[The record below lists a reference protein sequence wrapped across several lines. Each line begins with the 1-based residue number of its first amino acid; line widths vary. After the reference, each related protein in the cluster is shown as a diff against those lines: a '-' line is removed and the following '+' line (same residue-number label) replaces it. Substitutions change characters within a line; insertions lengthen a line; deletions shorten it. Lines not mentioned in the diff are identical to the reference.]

1 MRRGVAVAIAL
12 VAILTV
18 SAFVAVPAS
27 VRAAPTHVSPAAR
40 PAATDTIES
49 TSAGGYYQTS
59 YDTGLSSGNVYFYAT
74 DGVDTTA
81 TVAINDYNATRDG
94 LTNPVASTTAHFT
107 GGVNWSYQSNIYL
120 KIPLTLIYPG
130 TWNITVN
137 GASAGFA
144 FQNFSVHTYNVEY
157 LENQSFLLPGHS
169 ATITYYVFSDVNGGL
184 YQHITKVSATG
195 TYATGLFTSAN
206 LPGTPATVG
215 TGASG
220 VFTVNLPT
228 NASSLGQVYVTLWAN
243 TSGWSEQAGASLY
256 IAQLSRPIV
265 DLSTCA
271 GACYT
276 STFQAGTSIVATVS
290 EWLQWQADPAVHTA
304 APGMTLNIL
313 YEAGASV
320 VHPAGSPPTT
330 LTTNANGQAQWLFT
344 ADPVAFSTT
353 GPNALNVTPVDPTIA
368 TNKANS
374 TSATFFVQKTTA
386 ATPRIEVTFGAAQY
400 YGGDT
405 MFVNWTLTGNTTVT
419 QGWNATL
426 WYSQQYA
433 TNAGY
438 IGVLGQGVANGTSG
452 ALTLAAPL
460 GFTGTV
466 YVIVLASNAT
476 NEISGESGVG
486 VSQPQILLSSNSPYY
501 QAGDT
506 VTVTVTT
513 LGSVLSSASLQS
525 LVSDSFG
532 ARLSSGA
539 VSGTTISVTIP
550 KVAPPTYIEFTV
562 FAVATT
568 GATITN
574 ATLYV
579 DLANGFDLSVG
590 VATKSNYVDG
600 SFQPG
605 QTIQFS
611 YAVTV
616 RGYYTM
622 PKAWT
627 IWVWPSNAWENT
639 GLGAEEFQTTS
650 ASGMVSYTIP
660 GNSPNGI
667 QTFYIEAQPTS
678 GGYSATNTV
687 AVSVQSSPSG
697 LGLELGAGSG
707 LTLGW
712 LILLII
718 IIVIAIVLFLAIR
731 SHGRPKMM
739 KPESGSPPSGPSAQA
754 WQESSPPPASG
765 SSPSGG
771 SPPTPPSGS
780 T

>member
-1 MRRGVAVAIAL
+1 MRRGVALAIAL

-18 SAFVAVPAS
+18 SAFVVVPAS
-27 VRAAPTHVSPAAR
+27 VRAAPTHTSPGAR
-40 PAATDTIES
+40 PAATDTIQ
-49 TSAGGYYQTS
+49 TTNNGGGGVSS
-59 YDTGLSSGNVYFYAT
+59 YNVGLSTGNVYFYAT
-74 DGVDTTA
+74 DPVDTTA

-94 LTNPVASTTAHFT
+94 LTNPVATTTAHIAGT
-107 GGVNWSYQSNIYL
+107 VNWSYLSNTYL

-130 TWNITVN
+130 TWNITIS
-137 GASAGFA
+137 GTSAGFA
-144 FQNFSVHTYNVEY
+144 FQNFSVHTYYVTY
-157 LENQSFLLPGHS
+157 LDNSSLLLPGHS
-169 ATITYYVFSDVNGGL
+169 TPVSYYLLSWVNQVSL
-184 YQHITKVSATG
+184 YQHITKVSVTG
-195 TYATGLFTSAN
+195 YYSRAGGTST
-206 LPGTPATVG
+206 LPGTPTTVG
-215 TGASG
+215 TGATG
-220 VFTVNLPT
+220 TFNINLPT
-228 NASSLGQVYVTLWAN
+228 NASLLGTVWITFWAN
-243 TSGWSEQAGASLY
+243 TSGWSEQSSLY
-256 IAQLSRPIV
+256 LYVAQLSAPVIK
-265 DLSTCA
+265 LSSCA
-271 GACYT
+271 GTCYT
-276 STFQAGTSIVATVS
+276 NTFQSGAPIVATVT
-290 EWLQWQADPAVHTA
+290 EWLQWQPDVAVHTA
-304 APGMTLNIL
+304 APGATLNIL

-353 GPNALNVTPVDPTIA
+353 GPNALNVTSADPTIPS
-368 TNKANS
+368 NKGNS
-374 TSATFFVQKTTA
+374 SASNFFVEKSSTA
-386 ATPRIEVTFGAAQY
+386 APRIEITFGEAQY

-405 MFVNWTLTGNTTVT
+405 IFANWTMTGNSTVT

-426 WYSQQYA
+426 WYAQMYSNSGYA
-433 TNAGY
+433 GL
-438 IGVLGQGVANGTSG
+438 LGQGVTNGSAG
-452 ALTLAAPL
+452 MLTLTAPL

-466 YVIVLASNAT
+466 YLWIYAANAT
-476 NEISGESGVG
+476 QYIYDESGIG
-486 VSQPQILLSSNSPYY
+486 VSAPQILLSSNEPYY
-501 QAGDT
+501 QAGDM
-506 VTVTVTT
+506 VTFTVTT
-513 LGSVLSSASLQS
+513 LGSILSSANLQS
-525 LVSDSFG
+525 IVSDSFG

-539 VSGTTISVTIP
+539 LTGTTISVTIP
-550 KVAPPTYIEFTV
+550 KVAPPTYIEVTV

-579 DLANGFDLSVG
+579 DLASGFDLSVG

-639 GLGAEEFQTTS
+639 GLGAEEFQTTAS
-650 ASGMVSYTIP
+650 SGMVSYTIP
-660 GNSPNGI
+660 SNSPNGI

-678 GGYSATNTV
+678 GGYDATNTV
-687 AVSVQSSPSG
+687 AVNVQSNPSG

-718 IIVIAIVLFLAIR
+718 IVVIAIVLFLAIR

-739 KPESGSPPSGPSAQA
+739 KPESGSPPTGPSTQA
-754 WQESSPPPASG
+754 WQESSPPPSSG
-765 SSPSGG
+765 SPPSGG
-771 SPPTPPSGS
+771 GPPTPPSGS
-780 T
+780 S